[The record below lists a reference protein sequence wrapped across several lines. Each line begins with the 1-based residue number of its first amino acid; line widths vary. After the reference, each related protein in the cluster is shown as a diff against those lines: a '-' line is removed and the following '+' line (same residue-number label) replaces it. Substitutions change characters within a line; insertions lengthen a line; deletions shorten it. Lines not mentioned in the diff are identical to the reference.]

1 MKLIKNKIFIL
12 FFIMISAQV
21 HAQDHRFD
29 PPWNTPP
36 ESKLNFTVPGIDNV
50 PDLFGD
56 IIDPQLVVF
65 FAGNQFMCIDDLIVA
80 FKREYPQYKRVFAE
94 TLPPGILAR
103 QIKEGT
109 IVIGNLRISLKPD
122 VYTAGKSRIV
132 QSPEWFTNTEV
143 YAKNKLTIMV
153 QKGNPKNIKGLM
165 DLSRNDVRVS
175 MPNPEWEG
183 IGRRIEEAYIKAG
196 GENLKNTIMINKVK
210 DSSTFLTHIHHRQ
223 SPMRIMYDQSDAAPV
238 WFSEGYYQKMIGHP
252 VETIEIPESENIEAQ
267 NVAGRLK
274 KAPHPQAANDFMKF
288 LVSQTAKDIY
298 KKYGFKTD

>member
-1 MKLIKNKIFIL
+1 
-12 FFIMISAQV
+12 MISAQV
-21 HAQDHRFD
+21 YAQDHRFD

-65 FAGNQFMCIDDLIVA
+65 FAGNQFMCIDDLIA
-80 FKREYPQYKRVFAE
+80 TFKKEYPQYKRVFAE
-94 TLPPGILAR
+94 TLPPGILAT
-103 QIKEGT
+103 QIKVGSL
-109 IVIGNLRISLKPD
+109 VIGNMRIILKPD
-122 VYTAGKSRIV
+122 VYTAGKSRIA
-132 QSPEWFTNTEV
+132 QTPEWFTNTEV

-153 QKGNPKNIKGLM
+153 QKGNPKNINGLK
-165 DLSRNDVRVS
+165 DLARNDVRVS

-196 GENLKNTIMINKVK
+196 GENLKNMIMINKVK

-223 SPMRIMYDQSDAAPV
+223 SPMRILYDQSDAAPV
-238 WFSEGYYQKMIGHP
+238 WFSEGYYQKMIRHP

-267 NVAGRLK
+267 YVAGRLK
-274 KAPHPQAANDFMKF
+274 NAPHPQAANDFMKF
-288 LVSQTAKDIY
+288 LVSKIAKDIY
-298 KKYGFKTD
+298 KKYGFETD